1 MLSTQAPR
9 FILHVQKVSRLIN
22 PNVRKAVLKI
32 SEEFQKTQDNQVG
45 GVGVE
50 ASKISRFQESSW
62 SIKSDKVYVPYIIIA
77 DNDLQYAFIERVR
90 FLLSQHETAEKFKS
104 KWLIQIKSDKG
115 GYIYIWK
122 NPGDLP

>member
-1 MLSTQAPR
+1 MNHEICKLSVLSTQAPR

-50 ASKISRFQESSW
+50 A
-62 SIKSDKVYVPYIIIA
+62 
-77 DNDLQYAFIERVR
+77 
-90 FLLSQHETAEKFKS
+90 
-104 KWLIQIKSDKG
+104 
-115 GYIYIWK
+115 
-122 NPGDLP
+122 